1 MGKAAKKQGLRRS
14 QEDRDRVRAERQ
26 LSGSIE
32 EEIETKRASLRR
44 KLSSGKILGSLG
56 RVPDINDATI
66 KCACIFIKIRKLRT
80 LYTTSVSCMH
90 IVV

>member
-56 RVPDINDATI
+56 RVPDVNDATI
-66 KCACIFIKIRKLRT
+66 KCACILLDYEFGHKNVGNNIIFLCTK
-80 LYTTSVSCMH
+80 
-90 IVV
+90 